1 MHRLPALDSASPPA
15 QEESPVEERG
25 PAAYLAEFLGT
36 LFLVFF
42 VTMAVSLFVTQ
53 ASAQNP
59 APFIDWSVIGLVHV
73 FVLFVLVQ
81 TLAVV
86 CGAHFNPAVTVAMTF
101 LRQIRPP
108 DAGIYILS
116 QLAGAVAGALL
127 TKLVLNN
134 FPNADAVNFGATT
147 LSDAIDK
154 KVGLGMICEF
164 IGTFILVMTI
174 IGVAVD
180 PRIDRA
186 LAPLAI
192 GVALGV
198 GVLIMGTLTG
208 AGFNP
213 ARSFGPAIVSGEW
226 GGVGKW
232 LLAYV
237 LAPVLAALAA
247 AVAYTTLFTAPGAK
261 PPDTLEPVG

>member
-1 MHRLPALDSASPPA
+1 
-15 QEESPVEERG
+15 VEERG
-25 PAAYLAEFLGT
+25 PASYLAEFLGT

-86 CGAHFNPAVTVAMTF
+86 SGAHFNPAVTVGMTL
-101 LRQIRPP
+101 LRQIRPS
-108 DAGIYILS
+108 DAGIYILA
-116 QLAGAVAGALL
+116 QLAGGVAGALL
-127 TKLVLNN
+127 TKLILND

-147 LSDAIDK
+147 LSDRIAGKTGI
-154 KVGLGMICEF
+154 GMLCEF

-192 GVALGV
+192 GVALGLAV
-198 GVLIMGTLTG
+198 MIFGSLTG
-208 AGFNP
+208 GSFNP

-226 GGVGKW
+226 GGAGKW
-232 LLAYV
+232 LLCYV
-237 LAPVLAALAA
+237 LAPVLGALAA
-247 AVAYTTLFTAPGAK
+247 ASAYTALFSTPGAK
-261 PPDTLEPVG
+261 PADGLEPVG

>member
-1 MHRLPALDSASPPA
+1 M
-15 QEESPVEERG
+15 EERG

-42 VTMAVSLFVTQ
+42 ITMSVSLFVSQ
-53 ASAQNP
+53 ASPQNP

-86 CGAHFNPAVTVAMTF
+86 SGAHFNPAVTAAMVF

-108 DAGIYILS
+108 DAGIYVLA

-127 TKLVLNN
+127 TKLILND
-134 FPNADAVNFGATT
+134 FANADAVNFGATL
-147 LSDAIDK
+147 LSDRIDE
-154 KVGLGMICEF
+154 KVGIGMLCEF

-192 GVALGV
+192 GVALGL
-198 GVLIMGTLTG
+198 GVLVMGSLTG

-226 GGVGKW
+226 GPIGKW
-232 LLAYV
+232 LLSYL
-237 LAPVLAALAA
+237 LAPVLGAIAA
-247 AVAYTTLFTAPGAK
+247 AAAYGTLFSTPGAK
-261 PPDTLEPVG
+261 PPDSLEPVG